1 MKCVSGRVYPGAVI
15 VNYPEGMISRRR
27 EHDSRAYRQ
36 AGTEKDM
43 FPAALRKGLEYLA
56 ATDFSIVAAGKYEIA
71 GSDIYASVSEYTTD
85 LKENKK
91 LEAHV
96 KYIDIQYIISGA
108 ENIGFDVL
116 TGSLAVKEDKLAEK
130 DVIFYEAVPNET
142 DLRLTKACTPSFPG
156 DVHRRCAP
164 EFPGRCAKWL

>member
-1 MKCVSGRVYPGAVI
+1 
-15 VNYPEGMISRRR
+15 MILG
-27 EHDSRAYRQ
+27 HIGKLQ
-36 AGTEKDM
+36 QEKGL

-56 ATDFSIVAAGKYEIA
+56 ATDFSKVAAGKYEIA

-116 TGSLAVKEDKLAEK
+116 TDALAVKEDKLAEK
-130 DVIFYEAVPNET
+130 DVIFYQTVPNET
-142 DLRLTKACTPSFPG
+142 DLKLTAGMYAIFFPW
-156 DVHRRCAP
+156 DVHRPGCAAGA
-164 EFPGRCAKWL
+164 PGPVRKVVVKVSLDALK